1 MGSEQPGELGGGRAF
16 EVFGEAPTSSE
27 PCKGALDDPAP
38 GQELEAFDPGRSLDD
53 LDCPRP
59 AVRECVEELF
69 AAINPIGEDMF
80 KLWEAASQALQQ
92 RHSAMDVLNVGG
104 MNIGRQQETVGVGN
118 DMSLA
123 SMEALAGVESAWPAG
138 LRRRCGL
145 TIDNG
150 SCRFG
155 LSSEPSARLPNQGL
169 DDLLPSTRI
178 APGVKIALHR
188 RVWRELFRQG
198 SPLAAARQNIE
209 DRLHDLAQIDLPR
222 PAQSP
227 SRRHHP
233 GDQRPFCIGQIT
245 CVTQSA
251 ALILDTS
258 GLGPWHGVLPRI
270 FANPKESQASQSRS
284 PFSGQAL
291 RRPRSG
297 RLEGWLRMRAGPAWF
312 ETALTRLLSMRSYV
326 PPAFFTASARL
337 ALADPGLS
345 GCC

>member
-1 MGSEQPGELGGGRAF
+1 
-16 EVFGEAPTSSE
+16 
-27 PCKGALDDPAP
+27 
-38 GQELEAFDPGRSLDD
+38 
-53 LDCPRP
+53 
-59 AVRECVEELF
+59 
-69 AAINPIGEDMF
+69 MF
-80 KLWEAASQALQQ
+80 KLWETASQALQQ

-198 SPLAAARQNIE
+198 SPLAPARQNIE

-291 RRPRSG
+291 RRRTRSSRPG
-297 RLEGWLRMRAGPAWF
+297 SCGGLAPWDRLRRRGAFAGCRWRGWWRQARLPEPA
-312 ETALTRLLSMRSYV
+312 
-326 PPAFFTASARL
+326 TASAASWPAPRRMSRWRPSP
-337 ALADPGLS
+337 ALAAPSLRRRLPQWRW
-345 GCC
+345 